1 MKVLSDKERMRITYT
16 LVLILTLLMW
26 FFAGGF
32 LSALLYRIP
41 FFRDEKA
48 GVFIRTFVPHA
59 VMLFTLSFSL
69 RNLFNKNVLSLICD
83 SGIDAK
89 RFLAAAAIT
98 IIVYTLSEI
107 ITGENIVLNTED
119 SAGGKFLFLLLS
131 LFLFLFQT
139 LAEEA
144 VFRALPEKIWSP
156 DGRKLKIWEKPV
168 LAFLC
173 GIFFTLPHLMNAEV
187 TLSPSPLIPI
197 LTYFLWGFLSSLL
210 GLYSGSYTALWAMHW
225 ANNTFS
231 VCGVAT
237 KGATLEGAPLFY
249 TTSSQYSASL
259 PATLSVLFLII
270 FILET
275 AMKRRRKSDE
285 EKPD

>member
-41 FFRDEKA
+41 FFRNEKA

-59 VMLFTLSFSL
+59 VMLITLSFSL
-69 RNLFNKNVLSLICD
+69 RNLFQSSVLSLICD
-83 SGIDAK
+83 SGIDVK
-89 RFLAAAAIT
+89 KFLTAAAIT

-107 ITGENIVLNTED
+107 ISGENIVLNTED
-119 SAGGKFLFLLLS
+119 SARDKIFFLLLS

-139 LAEEA
+139 LTEEA
-144 VFRALPEKIWSP
+144 VFRALPEKICAP

-168 LAFLC
+168 LAILC

-187 TLSPSPLIPI
+187 ALSPSPLIPI

-210 GLYSGSYTALWAMHW
+210 GLYAGSYTPLWAMHW
-225 ANNTFS
+225 ANNVFS

-237 KGATLEGAPLFY
+237 KGATLSGAPLFY
-249 TTSSQYSASL
+249 TESSQYSASL

-270 FILET
+270 FILEAVT
-275 AMKRRRKSDE
+275 KRRRKRDE